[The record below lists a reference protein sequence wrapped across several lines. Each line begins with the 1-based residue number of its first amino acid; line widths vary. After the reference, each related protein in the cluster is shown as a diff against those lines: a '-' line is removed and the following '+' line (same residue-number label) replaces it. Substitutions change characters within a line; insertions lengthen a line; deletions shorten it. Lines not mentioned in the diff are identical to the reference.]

1 MRNCMDLDL
10 LEVSVFQK
18 PENVMTSYSLFELL
32 PFLTIQ
38 LVCNATP
45 KNKRQQKSIRT
56 QNYTDSKMPTKV
68 LRDSTHFVC
77 FICSLKLAVFLQ
89 RLVSSWELPS
99 TAHKLAGKN

>member
-1 MRNCMDLDL
+1 MI
-10 LEVSVFQK
+10 
-18 PENVMTSYSLFELL
+18 ENVMTSYSLFELL

-45 KNKRQQKSIRT
+45 TKKRQQKSIRT
-56 QNYTDSKMPTKV
+56 QNYTDSKMSTKV

-89 RLVSSWELPS
+89 RLISSWELPG
-99 TAHKLAGKN
+99 TANKLTGKID